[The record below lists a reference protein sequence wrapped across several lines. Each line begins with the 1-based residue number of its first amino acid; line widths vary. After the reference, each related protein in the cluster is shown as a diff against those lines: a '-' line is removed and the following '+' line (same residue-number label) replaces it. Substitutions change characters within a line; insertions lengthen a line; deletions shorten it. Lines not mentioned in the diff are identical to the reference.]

1 MYCNSNCYLPIPP
14 RDWSRVQNSCSLVY
28 DIQNTS
34 TIRLPYS
41 GKVVPAS
48 TLDLQYA
55 MLNKGNV
62 LQYKKN
68 SSLLTKNQRYSQI
81 AKGLWTNR
89 NTTWAT
95 QSTRGYTNP
104 NTQSLRRVGTVNI
117 TLQGLPTTDPVTCPQ
132 PINIINYTL
141 PIPATVDPNP
151 EVIPPPPPPPT
162 IDFGTEIPKVPDP
175 VPEPPIVIQDLGTMI
190 CGTQENI
197 CTGDSYSQPTNQLCH
212 PTSDSDV
219 PGTIMELCW
228 NDGTPTWFPRQRYI
242 MTNSGNKWPVNATL
256 FSAIKPLP
264 PIISSVQNVD
274 NEVTLNWT
282 QNEACIPVTQFT
294 IFQNNIPIN
303 LVSGTT
309 FSTKITVMS
318 GSTYTFYI
326 IGSNDNVFSNPSNSV
341 SITS

>member
-1 MYCNSNCYLPIPP
+1 MYCNSKCYLPIPP
-14 RDWSRVQNSCSLVY
+14 REWSRVQNSCSLVY
-28 DIQNTS
+28 DNQNTS
-34 TIRLPYS
+34 AIRLPYS
-41 GKVVPAS
+41 GKLVPAS
-48 TLDLQYA
+48 SLDLEYA

-104 NTQSLRRVGTVNI
+104 NTQSLLRVGTVNI
-117 TLQGLPTTDPVTCPQ
+117 TLDGLPTTDPVTCPK
-132 PINIINYTL
+132 INPVVNEEL
-141 PIPATVDPNP
+141 PPVDEVDPNP

-162 IDFGTEIPKVPDP
+162 IDFGTVIPTVPNDI
-175 VPEPPIVIQDLGTMI
+175 PEPPIVVQDLGTMI
-190 CGTQENI
+190 CGTQQNI
-197 CTGDSYSQPTNQLCH
+197 CTGEILSLPTNQLCH

-219 PGTIMELCW
+219 PGPIMELCW

-264 PIISSVQNVD
+264 PVITSVQNVGND
-274 NEVTLNWT
+274 VTLTWT
-282 QNEACIPVTQFT
+282 QNEACIAVTQFT
-294 IFQNNIPIN
+294 IFQNNVPIR
-303 LVSGTT
+303 LVVGTT
-309 FSTKITVMS
+309 FSTEITVIS
-318 GSTYTFYI
+318 GFTYTFYI
-326 IGSNDNVFSNPSNSV
+326 IGNNQNVLSNPSNSV
-341 SITS
+341 TISV